1 MTHAMPHRFTYRV
14 YGTAAS
20 GNCHKVKMAL
30 DILGLGYRWHEV
42 DMMGGAT
49 RTPEFLA
56 MNPNGRVPLLQ
67 IDSHQFL
74 PESNAILA
82 FLADGTHLWP
92 GDRWQRAQ
100 VLQWMFFEQYSHEPY
115 VAVARFIRRF
125 AKRDDDPRLPMLAQR
140 GYAALDVMEQHLR
153 SRPYFAGNTLT
164 IADLA
169 LFAYTSVAAD
179 GGFDLARY
187 PAVSAWLDRC
197 RALAGLVDTPSP

>member
-1 MTHAMPHRFTYRV
+1 
-14 YGTAAS
+14 
-20 GNCHKVKMAL
+20 MAL
-30 DILGLGYRWHEV
+30 DILHLSYRWHEV

-67 IDSHQFL
+67 IDSKQFL

-115 VAVARFIRRF
+115 IAVARFVHLF
-125 AKRDDDPRLPMLAQR
+125 AKNNEDPRLPMLTQR

-153 SRPYFAGNTLT
+153 ARPYFVGNTLT

-169 LFAYTSVAAD
+169 LFAYTCVAAD

-187 PAVSAWLDRC
+187 AVVSAWLDRC
-197 RALAGLVDTPSP
+197 RAVNGVVATPAP